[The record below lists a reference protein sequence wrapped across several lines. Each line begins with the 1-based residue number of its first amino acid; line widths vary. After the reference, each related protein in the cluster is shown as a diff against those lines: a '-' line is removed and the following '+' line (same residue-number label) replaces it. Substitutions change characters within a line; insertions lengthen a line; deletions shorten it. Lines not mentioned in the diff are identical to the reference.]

1 MYSAVSENYASKI
14 IADDRSF
21 AVRLT
26 FNSSTVLT
34 GTTIQTVALDE
45 IINSGDVLTIGCAC
59 SNKLTV
65 NLINPPAD
73 IAYDGAKFTAEVGL
87 LLNDRPVT
95 YEWIPLGV
103 FYVTEAE
110 TKNDFK
116 NLTLTAYDGFC
127 KMTDK
132 YNATVPAET
141 TLQAVYDDLKT
152 QLYENCGITLK
163 ARTLPQYAITNFPYL
178 DLTYTQAVAYVAGC
192 LGENARFD
200 RNGELEM
207 VWYTDSTIEISRN
220 LQYMNGFTRTT
231 EKTLT
236 VTSIATGTSEVPIV
250 RGEGANGTGITFEN
264 PFITAEMADAVFS
277 KVNNLTYTPCSIKW
291 RGNPAVQT
299 GDMVQAIDKNGVPH
313 NVLVMSQSLKVGGG
327 CNATIECKGQGE
339 TTSQF
344 SNKFEPVGQK
354 IERMYSNLE
363 KAILDATNAIT
374 GNSGGYVM
382 LHDTNNDG
390 KPDELLVTDVEDIQ
404 AATQVWRWNKEG
416 LGYAYSASG
425 NAYNGSFRTAI
436 TADGQINADFITTGL
451 LNADRIMLG
460 DEKLGS
466 YIRLEDGILRFG
478 SADNPMSLRLGN
490 INANGTTTQQVA
502 LYSGEKRI
510 AYFSSN
516 SFEIENLDDG
526 KVRFQNFGFVT
537 RESGNLS
544 FTKLI

>member
-1 MYSAVSENYASKI
+1 MYLVSENYANKI

-21 AVRLT
+21 AIRLT

-34 GTTIQTVALDE
+34 GTTIQSVTLDE
-45 IINSGDVLTIGCAC
+45 VINSGDVLTIGCAC

-73 IAYDGAKFTAEVGL
+73 FAYDGARFKADVGL
-87 LLNDRPVT
+87 LINDIPVT
-95 YEWIPLGV
+95 YEWVSLGY
-103 FYVTEAE
+103 FFVTEAE

-116 NLTLTAYDGFC
+116 NLTLTAYDGFY

-163 ARTLPQYAITNFPYL
+163 ARVLPAYAIANFPYL

-207 VWYTDSTIEISRN
+207 VWYTDSTIEISKS

-231 EKTLT
+231 EKPLT

-250 RGEGANGTGITFEN
+250 RGDGANGIKITFEN
-264 PFITAEMADAVFS
+264 PFITPEMADNVFAN
-277 KVNNLTYTPCSIKW
+277 VNNFTYTPCSIKW
-291 RGNPAVQT
+291 RGNPAVQV
-299 GDMVQAIDKNGVPH
+299 GDMVQAIDRSGIPH

-327 CNATIECKGQGE
+327 CNSTIECKGQGE
-339 TTSQF
+339 TTSEF

-354 IERMYSNLE
+354 IERIYSNIE
-363 KAILDATNAIT
+363 KAILDATNKIT
-374 GNSGGYVM
+374 GNSGGYVV
-382 LHDTNNDG
+382 LNDTNNDG
-390 KPDELLVTDVEDIQ
+390 KPDELLIMDVEDIP

-416 LGYAYSASG
+416 LGYAYNAAG

-451 LNADRIMLG
+451 LNADIIQIGDEMLG
-460 DEKLGS
+460 E
-466 YIRLEDGILRFG
+466 YIRLKDGVMHFG
-478 SADNPMSLRLGN
+478 SANNPMSLRLGN
-490 INANGTTTQQVA
+490 ITVGDTTTQQVA
-502 LYSGEKRI
+502 LYSGETRI

-516 SFEIENLDDG
+516 SFEIENLQEG
-526 KVRFQNFGFVT
+526 KIRFQNFGFIT